1 MTFEE
6 AKQRADYSFTLNGIE
21 DLIPGIR
28 KNWME
33 AMDEDSVTYDDSG
46 MFAEAY
52 LQTYFQQ
59 FLEQRKISLFSKK

>member
-1 MTFEE
+1 MTFEK

-33 AMDEDSVTYDDSG
+33 AMDEDRRDMLPD
-46 MFAEAY
+46 MW
-52 LQTYFQQ
+52 
-59 FLEQRKISLFSKK
+59 

>member
-1 MTFEE
+1 MTFEK

-33 AMDEDSVTYDDSG
+33 AMDEDSVPYNGS
-46 MFAEAY
+46 F
-52 LQTYFQQ
+52 
-59 FLEQRKISLFSKK
+59 RKAIQK